1 MKKVIFFLA
10 MGVFLNSCSQYSSL
24 IGPTYTITKTGNAF
38 QTALSYHSNILI
50 KKKTGKN
57 TFEHMHVF
65 LEKKD
70 TEVNLDENL
79 IALIQTNI
87 KKTRKKIFSKR

>member
-24 IGPTYTITKTGNAF
+24 IGPTYTITTTGNVF
-38 QTALSYHSNILI
+38 QTALSYHSNTLI

-57 TFEHMHVF
+57 TFEHMYVF

-70 TEVNLDENL
+70 TEINLDENL
-79 IALIQTNI
+79 IALIKTNV